1 MVPFLFQDHQSH
13 QGWRNQDCQFHWDPY
28 IWLVILVTETLT
40 CGFIKVGG
48 RNNPVESELDISLL
62 GAPRQMGEDSTWHS
76 WGFNKPG
83 GDVIIGNERQLFC
96 FSSKEVVDLFV
107 FIEGVPSSP

>member
-1 MVPFLFQDHQSH
+1 M
-13 QGWRNQDCQFHWDPY
+13 
-28 IWLVILVTETLT
+28 WLVIISYGHVVV
-40 CGFIKVGG
+40 CGFIKLGG
-48 RNNPVESELDISLL
+48 RNNPVESELDIALL
-62 GAPRQMGEDSTWHS
+62 GAPRQMGEDGTWHS

-83 GDVIIGNERQLFC
+83 GDVIIGKERQLFC